1 MIIDLHE
8 LTRPCPCGHQ
18 HPLTVK
24 DIRIGQGVLSALPSI
39 LASYGWSAPVL
50 ICDDHTWLAAGRA
63 IESLLPQAILA
74 CVPSAGLHAD
84 EAGVAAVRLRLPD
97 VSRYD
102 CLLAV
107 GSGTV
112 HDLTR
117 YLAHDLAVP
126 FVSIPT
132 AASVDGY
139 VSTVAAMTWQGCK
152 QTLPAVAPLAVIADS
167 DIFSQAP
174 RRLTASGFG
183 DLLGKYIA
191 LADWQI
197 ASAVT
202 GEYYCPTVAA
212 LMQSAVDAVVQ
223 QADEIA
229 AGGTAG
235 CEKLMAGLLLSGL
248 AMQMVGNSR
257 PASGAEHHIS
267 HLWEMAV
274 LNKPLDALHGEKVG
288 IGLLLCADL
297 YHAFADALR
306 ADPLRADA
314 VLTDALR
321 ADPMRTDTSWVD
333 PLRDSELP
341 ANTVRSD
348 ARTEILANFTEPG
361 MVGLLLAENNPDPLT
376 GLAASDVRSKQEA
389 ILAVIDALPSAF
401 TLQQLL
407 RKTGGRTTLASI
419 GLTPAIIPGTLQL
432 APYVRS
438 RLTLLRLLKLFK
450 SESILSRCDWPVA

>member
-1 MIIDLHE
+1 MTIDLHE

-18 HPLTVK
+18 HLLTVK

-50 ICDDHTWLAAGRA
+50 ICDDHTWQAAGQA
-63 IESLLPQAILA
+63 IQSLLPQATLA

-84 EAGVAAVRLRLPD
+84 EEGVAAVRSRLQV
-97 VSRYD
+97 VSRFD

-107 GSGTV
+107 GSGTI

-139 VSTVAAMTWQGCK
+139 VSTLAAMTWQGCK
-152 QTLPAVAPLAVIADS
+152 QSLPAVAPLAVIADS
-167 DIFSQAP
+167 DIFAQAP

-212 LMQSAVDAVVQ
+212 LMQSALDAVVQ

-235 CEKLMAGLLLSGL
+235 CENLMAGLLLSGL

-274 LNKPLDALHGEKVG
+274 LNEPLDALHGEKVG

-306 ADPLRADA
+306 G
-314 VLTDALR
+314 
-321 ADPMRTDTSWVD
+321 
-333 PLRDSELP
+333 SELA
-341 ANTVRSD
+341 ANTERSD

-361 MVGLLLAENNPDPLT
+361 MVGLLLAENSPDPLT